1 MADAVDLQRQL
12 VEFVRAFG
20 LHQPDRT
27 ACGQPISTSEA
38 HALGV
43 LADEAPLRISE
54 LAGRLILEKSTVSR
68 LVSSLAEKGWIRTSP
83 DPSDARARLIE
94 LSASG
99 RRAAERLKAAR
110 NAHFESVLRAIAPG
124 RRNAVIGGL
133 AELTRAARSL
143 DEKEGD
149 VRSA

>member
-1 MADAVDLQRQL
+1 MSDAVDLQQQL

-43 LADEAPLRISE
+43 LADEAPLRINE
-54 LAGRLILEKSTVSR
+54 LARRLMLEKSTVSR
-68 LVSSLAEKGWIRTSP
+68 LVTSLAEKGWIRTSP
-83 DPSDARARLIE
+83 DPCDARARLIA
-94 LSASG
+94 LSAAG

-110 NAHFESVLRAIAPG
+110 SAHFESVLGAIDPG
-124 RRNAVIGGL
+124 RRDAVISGL

-143 DEKEGD
+143 SEEEGE